1 METIFFNHLKKYP
14 DRLKLYNEAR
24 KNRKISEFDLE
35 LISKLKKV
43 VYGGIPGNIYLYAF
57 PTDFEHI
64 GNKLEILSWAF
75 RENDFKLVHGNT
87 NSTKEIMFHE
97 YNSKHLDYNSW
108 IEVKIGL
115 KEFVID
121 TFSMLMFEKDIYYQL
136 ENPQV
141 LKVVPSEKINNHPAR
156 CDDDFSEEYA
166 SYDSLLLLMDGLEHL
181 INNSPY
187 KDYLTKEL
195 DKLKS
200 KIDYDKMMQEYLQ
213 ETDAIFNNK
222 K

>member
-1 METIFFNHLKKYP
+1 METIFYNHLKKYP
-14 DRLKLYNEAR
+14 DRLELYNEAR

-35 LISKLKKV
+35 LLSKLKKT

-57 PTDFEHI
+57 PTNFETI
-64 GNKLEILSWAF
+64 GNKLEILAWAY
-75 RENDFKLVHGNT
+75 RDKKYKLVHGNT

-97 YNSKHLDYNSW
+97 YDSKHLDYNSW
-108 IEVKIGL
+108 MEVKIGL
-115 KEFVID
+115 KEYVID

-141 LKVVPSEKINNHPAR
+141 LKVVTSEDINNHPAR
-156 CDDDFSEEYA
+156 CDDDFSEAFA
-166 SYDSLLLLMDGLEHL
+166 SYDSLLMLMDTLEYL
-181 INNSPY
+181 TNNSPY
-187 KDYLTKEL
+187 KDYLIKEL

-200 KIDYDKMMQEYLQ
+200 KIDYDKMIQEYLQ
-213 ETDAIFNNK
+213 ETGAIFNNK